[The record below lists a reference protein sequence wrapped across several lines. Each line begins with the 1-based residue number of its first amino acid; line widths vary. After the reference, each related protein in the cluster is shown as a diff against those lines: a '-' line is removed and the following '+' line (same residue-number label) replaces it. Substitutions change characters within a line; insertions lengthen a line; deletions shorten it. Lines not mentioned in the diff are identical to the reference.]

1 MKLEGNERLSLKRI
15 FKALEHLGLSLIEAR
30 IYVFLEKNGAQN
42 DKDIAK
48 ALKIRENELIR
59 SLKILQDKQIV
70 KASVKETAEF
80 SAVAFEKAIDLLIEL
95 RKEQA
100 RSLQDRKMELLSNWQ
115 KMKRGYENN

>member
-1 MKLEGNERLSLKRI
+1 MKRLSLKRI

-70 KASVKETAEF
+70 KASVKETTEF
-80 SAVAFEKAIDLLIEL
+80 WAVAFEKAIDLLIEL

>member
-1 MKLEGNERLSLKRI
+1 LSLKRI
-15 FKALEHLGLSLIEAR
+15 FKALERLGLSRVEAQ

-48 ALKIRENELIR
+48 ALKIRENELIS

-70 KASVKETAEF
+70 KASTKETTEF
-80 SAVAFEKAIDLLIEL
+80 WAVAFEKAIDLLIKL

-100 RSLQDRKMELLSNWQ
+100 RNLQDRKVELLSNWQ
-115 KMKRGYENN
+115 KMKSSYENN

>member
-48 ALKIRENELIR
+48 ALKIREYELIK

-70 KASVKETAEF
+70 KASVKETTEF

-100 RSLQDRKMELLSNWQ
+100 RSLQDSKMELLSNWQ